1 MDAVNQLLL
10 VGALVMFGGILLGAF
25 SSRFG
30 IPFLL
35 VFLLVGMIAG
45 GDGPGGIDFDDHR
58 LAFFVGNLALAIIL
72 LDGGLRTKL
81 ATFRVALRPSLVLA
95 SLGVVLTAL
104 PTGLFMAWTF
114 DVDWRVGLLLGSIVG
129 STDAAAVFSLLRA
142 SGTRLNERVAN
153 TLEIES
159 GINDP
164 TAIFLT
170 MTMIEVLMASA
181 DLQGMELA
189 RQLVGQFGLGG
200 IFGIAFGFTMAWV
213 MRHAQVGE
221 GLSALLLCSGGIV
234 AFAVTSMLGGSGF
247 VAVYLVG
254 LVVGNRLRRTAENLL
269 RAMDGMAWLSQSSM
283 FLLLGLLVT
292 PSELPAV
299 AGQALAVSAFLMLV
313 ARPLAVW
320 LCVLP
325 FGFAPREVAFMGWI
339 GLRGA
344 VPIVLA
350 VFPLLAGVPDAWLLF
365 NVAFVVVVTSLLLQ
379 GASVPLA
386 ARLFGVALPPR
397 DEPRVRPTL
406 SDDSLAVVE
415 FRIGERS
422 PMLGIDL
429 RTLILPDGACI
440 VGVLR
445 ANAVLHD
452 DMTGALLCND
462 VVMLVAPDIEVDHL
476 SDLFTSI
483 DAAARRRFYGDFV
496 LDGAAAFADVC
507 AAYGCEMPAE
517 FDGLSLDEA
526 MRRKVR
532 NIVEGDAVQIAGL
545 LLIAREIVAGRVVKV
560 GLKLERAA
568 AR

>member
-1 MDAVNQLLL
+1 VDAVNQLLL

-35 VFLLVGMIAG
+35 VFLLVGMLAG
-45 GDGPGGIDFDDHR
+45 EDGIGGIDFDDHR

-104 PTGLFMAWTF
+104 PTGLFMAWIF
-114 DVDWRVGLLLGSIVG
+114 DIDWRVGLLLGSIVG
-129 STDAAAVFSLLRA
+129 STDAAAVFALLRA

-170 MTMIEVLMASA
+170 MTMIEVLMAPE

-189 RQLVGQFGLGG
+189 RQLLVQFGLGG
-200 IFGIAFGFTMAWV
+200 VLGLLFGFAMASV
-213 MRHAQVGE
+213 MRRAQVGE
-221 GLSALLLCSGGIV
+221 GLSALLLCSGGVI
-234 AFAVTSMLGGSGF
+234 AFAITSILGGSGF
-247 VAVYLVG
+247 VAIYLVG

-283 FLLLGLLVT
+283 FLMLGLLVT
-292 PSELPAV
+292 PSDLPAV
-299 AGQALAVSAFLMLV
+299 AWQALAVSAFLMLV

-320 LCVLP
+320 LCVWP
-325 FGFAPREVAFMGWI
+325 FGFVPREVGFMAWI

-350 VFPLLAGVPDAWLLF
+350 VFPLLADVPDAWLLF

-379 GASVPLA
+379 GSSVPLA
-386 ARLFGVALPPR
+386 ARLFAVALPPR
-397 DEPRVRPTL
+397 DEPRVRSTL
-406 SDDSLAVVE
+406 SDDRLAVLE

-429 RTLILPDGACI
+429 RTLILPDGARV

-445 ANAVLHD
+445 SGAVLHD
-452 DMTGALLCND
+452 DGAGALAPND
-462 VVMLVAPDIEVDHL
+462 VVMLVAPDTEVDHL
-476 SDLFTSI
+476 SDLFTSV

-496 LDGAAAFADVC
+496 LDGAAALADVC
-507 AAYGCEMPAE
+507 AAYGCEMPAGLE
-517 FDGLSLDEA
+517 GLSLDEA
-526 MRRKVR
+526 MRRQAR
-532 NIVEGDAVQIAGL
+532 NIVEGDAVQISGL

-560 GLKLERAA
+560 GLKLERAG

>member
-10 VGALVMFGGILLGAF
+10 VGALVMFAGILLGAF

-35 VFLLVGMIAG
+35 VFLLVGMLAG
-45 GDGPGGIDFDDHR
+45 KNGIGGIDFDDHR

-104 PTGLFMAWTF
+104 PVGLFTAWVF
-114 DVDWRVGLLLGSIVG
+114 DIDWRLGLLLGSIVG
-129 STDAAAVFSLLRA
+129 STDAAAVFALLRS

-170 MTMIEVLMASA
+170 TLMIAVLMAPGE
-181 DLQGMELA
+181 LQGWELA
-189 RQLVGQFGLGG
+189 RQLVVQFGLGG
-200 IFGIAFGFTMAWV
+200 ILGLALGRAMAWV
-213 MRHAQVGE
+213 MHRAHVGE
-221 GLSALLLCSGGIV
+221 GLSALLLCSGGV
-234 AFAVTSMLGGSGF
+234 TAFALVGALGGSGF

-254 LVVGNRLRRTAENLL
+254 LVVGNRMRRSAENLL
-269 RAMDGMAWLSQSSM
+269 RAMDGMAWLAQSSM

-292 PSELPAV
+292 PAEIPAI
-299 AGQALAVSAFLMLV
+299 AWHALAVSAFLMLA
-313 ARPLAVW
+313 ARPAAVW
-320 LCVLP
+320 LCLRP
-325 FGFAPREVAFMGWI
+325 FRFAPREVAFIGWI

-350 VFPLLAGVPDAWLLF
+350 VFPLLAGVPNAELLF

-379 GASVPLA
+379 GSSVPFA
-386 ARLFGVALPPR
+386 ARRLGVGLPPR

-406 SDDSLAVVE
+406 SDDRLAVLE
-415 FRIGERS
+415 FHIGERS

-429 RTLILPDGACI
+429 RALILPDGVRI
-440 VGVLR
+440 VAVLR
-445 ANAVLHD
+445 SSMVLHD
-452 DMTGALLCND
+452 EATGPLARDD

-476 SDLFTSI
+476 SDLFTSV

-496 LDGAAAFADVC
+496 LEGAASFAEVC
-507 AAYGCEMPAE
+507 ATYGCEIVPEYGA
-517 FDGLSLDEA
+517 LSLDEA
-526 MRRKVR
+526 MRRHTPR
-532 NIVEGDAVQIAGL
+532 IVEGDAVHLSGL
-545 LLIAREIVAGRVVKV
+545 LLVAREMAAGRIVKV

-568 AR
+568 AA